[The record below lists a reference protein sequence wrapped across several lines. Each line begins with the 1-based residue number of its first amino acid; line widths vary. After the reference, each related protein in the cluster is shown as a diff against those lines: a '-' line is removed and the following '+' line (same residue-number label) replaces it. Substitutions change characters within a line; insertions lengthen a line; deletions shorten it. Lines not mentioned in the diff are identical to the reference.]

1 MALYSKR
8 YTGQKG
14 QFLIKERKPLKLSSP
29 DAEWLNIELVQG
41 QTAEDLW
48 KRFSHRP

>member
-14 QFLIKERKPLKLSSP
+14 QFLIKEGNPLNYLVLMLS
-29 DAEWLNIELVQG
+29 G
-41 QTAEDLW
+41 
-48 KRFSHRP
+48 